1 MQEVKKICYE
11 CLIDGK
17 KFYGSTKAR
26 EGLVKLRAVQHVIIK
41 HDVKENPERFVRK
54 C

>member
-17 KFYGSTKAR
+17 KFYGSKKALD
-26 EGLVKLRAVQHVIIK
+26 GLVKLRAIQHVIIK
-41 HDVKENPERFVRK
+41 HDVKDNPERFVRK